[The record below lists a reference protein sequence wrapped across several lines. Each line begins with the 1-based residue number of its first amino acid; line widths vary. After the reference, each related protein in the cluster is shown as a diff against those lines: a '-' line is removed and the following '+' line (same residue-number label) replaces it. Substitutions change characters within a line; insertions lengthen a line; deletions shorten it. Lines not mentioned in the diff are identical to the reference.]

1 MAWAERVSARSWRV
15 RYWKDDGTV
24 GSVYG
29 FTTKTAAQNAAD
41 DMETEQRAGTFIDPD
56 RGKTTV
62 ADWVEDWLPTIDVE
76 LRTEENYRRMLR
88 CHILPRWGTTS
99 LVDISTNKVAGWAK
113 TLRADGLAPATVS
126 GITKLFT
133 MILSDA
139 VAERLIAY
147 NPAQLRRRGR
157 ARNARPAEKIWA
169 TPEQAL
175 AVADQAAL
183 CYHPWGAMLIATAA
197 WTGMRWGEAT
207 GLHRRNVHLDDGCL
221 IVDPEVGALHESEG
235 GRLWLGPPK
244 NASSAR
250 KISLPPFLIPLLRRH
265 LDQVDAEFVFVTP
278 AREWHRRSNFARRA
292 TRPAADGTR
301 RRQPPTNTTD
311 DNTANETTE
320 PAASTRSGRPAKPVV
335 VTEPVLPGLTFHGLR
350 HSHKTW
356 LIADGLPEIAQ
367 SRRLGHILP
376 DKIQETYS
384 HVADEVEYRLMAS
397 LQERWEKALAN
408 STRDDVAWRT
418 I

>member
-1 MAWAERVSARSWRV
+1 MAWAERVSTRSWRV
-15 RYWKDDGTV
+15 RYWKDDGSV

-29 FTTKTAAQNAAD
+29 FTTKTAAQDAAAD
-41 DMETEQRAGTFIDPD
+41 MESDQRAGTFIDPH

-62 ADWVEDWLPTIDVE
+62 ADWVEDWLAALDVDI
-76 LRTEENYRRMLR
+76 RTEENYRGMLR
-88 CHILPRWGTTS
+88 RHIVPRWGTTS
-99 LVDISTNKVAGWAK
+99 LTDISSIKVAAWAK
-113 TLRADGLAPATVS
+113 TLRGDGLAPATVS

-133 MILSDA
+133 MILADA

-157 ARNARPAEKIWA
+157 GRTTRPAERVWA

-207 GLHRRNVHLDDGCL
+207 GLHRRNLYLDDGYL
-221 IVDPEVGALHESEG
+221 IIDPDTGALHESAG

-244 NASSAR
+244 NPSSAR
-250 KISLPPFLIPLLRRH
+250 KVSLPPFLIPLLHRH

-278 AREWHRRSNFARRA
+278 DRQWHRRSNFARRA
-292 TRPAADGTR
+292 TRPAADGTPRPGNGGADVGNEANAPGNGR
-301 RRQPPTNTTD
+301 R
-311 DNTANETTE
+311 
-320 PAASTRSGRPAKPVV
+320 GRPAKPSVI
-335 VTEPVLPGLTFHGLR
+335 TEPVRPGLTFHGLR

-356 LIADGLPEIAQ
+356 MIADGLPEIAQ

-384 HVADEVEYRLMAS
+384 HVADEVEHRLLQA
-397 LQERWEKALAN
+397 LQERWDKALAN
-408 STRDDVAWRT
+408 APLDDLPWRT